1 MARQSTH
8 ALGKPARPYSQ
19 ISDGQKVKVKGQA
32 NIPTKRQKTDMASL
46 VASVVGG
53 AFGKPIVMLA
63 KSLSK
68 PMLEKALQPLIRSRT
83 QPSRKAVKEQLKKVQ
98 ETVNNINR
106 GQLELGVMETRKHML
121 LHNVA
126 AIQEQLTVMQDEF
139 QEQYGTFDI
148 NIQDGTINYKEDEP
162 SDS

>member
-1 MARQSTH
+1 M
-8 ALGKPARPYSQ
+8 GK
-19 ISDGQKVKVKGQA
+19 KK
-32 NIPTKRQKTDMASL
+32 
-46 VASVVGG
+46 
-53 AFGKPIVMLA
+53 
-63 KSLSK
+63 
-68 PMLEKALQPLIRSRT
+68 EKAVDLKPQKIT
-83 QPSRKAVKEQLKKVQ
+83 DEQLKKVQ

-126 AIQEQLTVMQDEF
+126 AIQEQLTVMQNEF

>member
-1 MARQSTH
+1 M
-8 ALGKPARPYSQ
+8 GKKKEKVVDLKP
-19 ISDGQKVKVKGQA
+19 QK
-32 NIPTKRQKTDMASL
+32 ITD
-46 VASVVGG
+46 
-53 AFGKPIVMLA
+53 
-63 KSLSK
+63 
-68 PMLEKALQPLIRSRT
+68 
-83 QPSRKAVKEQLKKVQ
+83 EQLKKVQ

-139 QEQYGTFDI
+139 QKQYGTFDI